1 MITLNDIKSLILL
14 CLAILPASI
23 IKRYRPKSWLL
34 CERISV
40 ADDNAWAFYRWI
52 RATHPE
58 INAYFIL
65 DKNAHNYSFEDE
77 NMIPWGSLKHYV
89 YYLASDIHIMA
100 TFNTPAP
107 NGRVCHYF
115 NKISHRDIKKIYLKH
130 GIIKDKFDQHSYPI
144 HKFRLFFC
152 GAFPEYES
160 ARKTALYPEGY
171 VKYTGLARFDDL
183 LIRKRDDGFILI
195 IPTWRKYIGV
205 DSSKSESENE
215 ILFLESSFYK
225 HYSSLLCS
233 KEFAEFL
240 EKNNIKAKFCLH
252 AEYRRFEK
260 YFTSDIPRIEI
271 VKISESIH
279 ELLLSCSLLVTDY
292 SSVFFDA
299 AYAGK
304 PIVYYHFD
312 YAEFRQK
319 HLSEGYFSYERDGM
333 GPVVHSEP
341 ELMRY
346 LNKVNQGGMFI
357 REDEYEKRSASFFPL
372 HDTNNCERIFWEIMA
387 I

>member
-1 MITLNDIKSLILL
+1 MLKDIKSFIYYI
-14 CLAILPASI
+14 LAIVPSI
-23 IKRYRPKSWLL
+23 IVSRKKGPIWIL
-34 CERISV
+34 CERINI
-40 ADDNAWAFYRWI
+40 ADDNAWIFYHWLREN
-52 RATHPE
+52 HPR

-65 DKNAHNYSFEDE
+65 DKNAHNYSVDDK
-77 NMIPWGSLKHYV
+77 NMIPWGSIKHYV

-115 NKISHRDIKKIYLKH
+115 NKIFHRDIKKIYLKH
-130 GIIKDKFDQHSYPI
+130 GIIKDRFDQHSYPI

-152 GAFPEYES
+152 GAAPEYES

-171 VKYTGLARFDDL
+171 IKYTGLARFDDL
-183 LIRKRDDGFILI
+183 LLRKRDDGFILI

-205 DSSKSESENE
+205 DSRKSDFENE
-215 ILFLESSFYK
+215 KLFLDSPFYK
-225 HYSSLLCS
+225 HYSALLSS
-233 KEFAEFL
+233 KDFAQFL
-240 EKNNIKAKFCLH
+240 EKNNTKAKFCLH

-260 YFTSDIPRIEI
+260 FFKSDIPRIE
-271 VKISESIH
+271 VTKISESIH
-279 ELLLSCSLLVTDY
+279 ELLLSCSLLITDY

-304 PIVYYHFD
+304 PIIYYHFD
-312 YAEFRQK
+312 YREFRQN

-333 GPVVHSEP
+333 GPVVHSED
-341 ELMRY
+341 ELIRY
-346 LNKVNQGGMFI
+346 LKKINHCGEFY

-372 HDTNNCERIFWEIMA
+372 HDTSNCDRIFREIRA